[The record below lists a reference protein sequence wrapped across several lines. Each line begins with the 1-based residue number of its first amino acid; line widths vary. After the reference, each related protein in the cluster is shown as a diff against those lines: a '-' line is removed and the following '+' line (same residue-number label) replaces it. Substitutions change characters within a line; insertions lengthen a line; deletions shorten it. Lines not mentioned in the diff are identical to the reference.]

1 MGLYRLA
8 HGNSYSSLGPV
19 FNVGKST
26 VIEDVQDVVNGLYEL
41 RDEYIKFPET
51 IAEVNASIATFAE
64 LTNLP
69 NVVGA
74 IDGSHIRI
82 KAPND
87 SALDYFSRYQQHDFI
102 IQAIVDGKKIF
113 MDFACGYPGSMHD
126 ARVLRCST
134 IFQRAENGNILTQPT
149 VNVTGHDI
157 GPYLLGDSAYP
168 LSPWL
173 MKPYPEGTRDPREIA
188 FNKELSSAR
197 VKVECAFGV

>member
-1 MGLYRLA
+1 M
-8 HGNSYSSLGPV
+8 
-19 FNVGKST
+19 
-26 VIEDVQDVVNGLYEL
+26 NGLYEL

-51 IAEVNASIATFAE
+51 LAEVNTSTATFSD
-64 LTNLP
+64 LNNLP

-74 IDGSHIRI
+74 INGSH

-87 SALDYFSRYQQHDFI
+87 SARDYFSRYQQHDFI
-102 IQAIVDGKKIF
+102 IRAIPDGKKIF

-126 ARVLRCST
+126 ARVLRGST
-134 IFQRAENGNILTQPT
+134 IFQRAEHRNILTQPT
-149 VNVTGHDI
+149 VYVTCHGI
-157 GPYLLGDSAYP
+157 GPCLLGDSAYP

-188 FNKELSSAR
+188 FNKELSAAR

>member
-1 MGLYRLA
+1 MA
-8 HGNSYSSLGPV
+8 HGNSYSSIGPV

-26 VIEDVQDVVNGLYEL
+26 VIEAVQDVVNGLYEL

-51 IAEVNASIATFAE
+51 LAEVNTSTATFAD
-64 LTNLP
+64 LNNLP

-74 IDGSHIRI
+74 INGSH

-87 SALDYFSRYQQHDFI
+87 SARDYFSRYQQHDFI
-102 IQAIVDGKKIF
+102 IRAIPDGKKIF

-126 ARVLRCST
+126 ARVLRRST
-134 IFQRAENGNILTQPT
+134 IFQRAEHGNILTQPT
-149 VNVTGHDI
+149 VYVTCHGI

-188 FNKELSSAR
+188 FNKELSAAR